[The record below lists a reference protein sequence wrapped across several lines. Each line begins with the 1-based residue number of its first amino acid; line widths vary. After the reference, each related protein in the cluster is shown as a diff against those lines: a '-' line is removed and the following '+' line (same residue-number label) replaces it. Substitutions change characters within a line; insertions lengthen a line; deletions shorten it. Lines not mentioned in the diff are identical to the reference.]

1 MRSLVGKT
9 PGPPFP
15 DGQSATATS
24 HTQLCPASG
33 SGCRGSAPP
42 VMAISVAGGE
52 QQEQAAIQIILN
64 YVELGMSLRN
74 PICV

>member
-1 MRSLVGKT
+1 
-9 PGPPFP
+9 
-15 DGQSATATS
+15 
-24 HTQLCPASG
+24 
-33 SGCRGSAPP
+33 
-42 VMAISVAGGE
+42 MAISVAGGE